1 MHTNPPSGS
10 KKWTLHKLNVAGTAG
25 FSLIELMVG
34 IVVALICTLAIM
46 AAFAVFEGQKRTT
59 TNGDDAQ
66 QNGSY
71 ALYYLERQIRTAGSG
86 IVQGNSWGLW
96 GCPMTA
102 KTAGSVKLAAAPAA
116 PFTTWPATTRA
127 MSVLISAGANDASGH
142 PTSDVIGIV
151 SGSPAARVFKA
162 AVTSTPSAT
171 SVVLGNAF
179 GIFSGD
185 YLIGVPTAGTCAL
198 VLTNTA
204 PDATGAIT
212 FDGNN
217 SAAVG
222 LTGAAYAFDMGPD
235 PIVSLYGVDPTT
247 NSLVTLDLLGRQ
259 INGVA
264 ATNVPIADGI
274 VIVKALYGVHDATSA
289 CQAAGQNAN
298 CIDEWVSPAAG
309 TPWAIGT
316 INASV
321 ASASTAMNAIKAVR
335 VAVVAQSRIAQR
347 TTDYSTGKIT
357 LSLFSDLPALTTVVT
372 TDIRYRYKVY
382 DTTIPIRNGL
392 IQKYF

>member
-1 MHTNPPSGS
+1 MHRFRVGGS
-10 KKWTLHKLNVAGTAG
+10 AG

-71 ALYYLERQIRTAGSG
+71 ALYYLERQLRTAGSG
-86 IVQGNSWGLW
+86 IVQGNKWGLW
-96 GCPMTA
+96 GCPITA
-102 KTAGSVKLAAAPAA
+102 KTAGAVQLGAVPAA
-116 PFTTWPATTRA
+116 PFTIWPATTRA
-127 MSVLISAGANDASGH
+127 MSVLISAGPNDASGN

-162 AVTSTPSAT
+162 AVTSTPSTT
-171 SVVLGNAF
+171 SVVLANSF

-185 YLIGVPTAGTCAL
+185 YLIGVPSTGTCAL
-198 VLTNTA
+198 ALTNTA
-204 PDATGAIT
+204 PDATGSIT

-222 LTGAAYAFDMGPD
+222 LTGATYAFDMGPD

-247 NSLVTLDLLGRQ
+247 NSLVTLDLLGRK

-264 ATNVPIADGI
+264 ATNIPIADGI
-274 VIVKALYGVHDATSA
+274 VMVKALYGVHDVSSA

-298 CIDEWVSPAAG
+298 CIDRWVAPTGATWS
-309 TPWAIGT
+309 IGAV
-316 INASV
+316 NASV
-321 ASASTAMNAIKAVR
+321 ASASAAMTAIKAVR
-335 VAVVAQSRIAQR
+335 VAVVAQSRLAQR
-347 TTDYSTGKIT
+347 TSDYTGQAT
-357 LSLFSDLPALTTVVT
+357 LSLFADLSALTMVIT
-372 TDIRYRYKVY
+372 TDKRYRYQVY

>member
-1 MHTNPPSGS
+1 MHRLRVRGN
-10 KKWTLHKLNVAGTAG
+10 AG

-86 IVQGNSWGLW
+86 IVQGNKWGLW

-102 KTAGSVKLAAAPAA
+102 KTAGVVQLGAVPAA
-116 PFTTWPATTRA
+116 PFTIWPATTRA
-127 MSVLISAGANDASGH
+127 MSVLISAGPNDASGN

-171 SVVLGNAF
+171 SVVLANSF

-185 YLIGVPTAGTCAL
+185 YLIGVPSTGTCAL
-198 VLTNTA
+198 ALTNTA
-204 PDATGAIT
+204 PDATGSIT

-217 SAAVG
+217 TAAAG
-222 LTGAAYAFDMGPD
+222 LSGAAYAFDLGPD
-235 PIVSLYGVDPTT
+235 PIISLYGVDPTT
-247 NSLVTLDLLGRQ
+247 NSLVTLDLLGRK

-274 VIVKALYGVHDATSA
+274 VIIKALYGVHDVSSA
-289 CQAAGQNAN
+289 CQTAGQNAN

-321 ASASTAMNAIKAVR
+321 SSASAAMTAIKAVR
-335 VAVVAQSRIAQR
+335 VVVVAQSRLAQR
-347 TTDYSTGKIT
+347 TTDYTGNATI
-357 LSLFSDLPALTTVVT
+357 SLFKDIPSLTMVVT